1 MYFYLLFFSSQ
12 VLRQLNVFADE
23 DINAAAEA
31 LNDVS
36 FTLSPFSIFLGF
48 SFFSFSKN
56 VSSTLPLFYK
66 KESMKIR
73 KNRTMPR
80 PIVQTNYYRVS
91 RGSIIIS

>member
-48 SFFSFSKN
+48 SFFPFQKMSHQLFLYFTKKN
-56 VSSTLPLFYK
+56 
-66 KESMKIR
+66 
-73 KNRTMPR
+73 
-80 PIVQTNYYRVS
+80 Q
-91 RGSIIIS
+91 